1 MEAQAME
8 LGNDTGRT
16 MVLSGIFID
25 LKTYGTPDNT
35 NDY

>member
-1 MEAQAME
+1 MDAQAIE
-8 LGNDTGRT
+8 SGNDTGRT

-25 LKTYGTPDNT
+25 LKIYGTPDDT